1 VRTFRVFAVLGLLTT
16 FAFATTAGAAD
27 PPRSTTPQWIAA
39 EAAKDAPKSQN
50 FRRAFALPDDV
61 QLDYADLFVAG
72 TGKVS
77 IYLNGAHIGD
87 ARGRERLVHYPVLK
101 RLKPG
106 PNVFALKLE
115 ADGDVPPAVIASL
128 RIVDQ
133 TGAVTQIVTDKAW
146 RTASDEIAN
155 FAAPDFDDT
164 AWKAATSL
172 GPLGTKP
179 WGAPTSEVEH
189 YHQWKQAIGTGV
201 AADPRT
207 IDVPQG
213 LAVELIR
220 SAGPDEGSWIGLE
233 FDPKGRLLV
242 AREDKGL
249 MRLTLPEM
257 PRQKLAGEAAAR
269 AIRVETINDT
279 LLECRGLLF
288 VENDLFAMANNSKGL
303 YRLRDTNGDDEYDE
317 VKLLREMPGNVGHGR
332 NDLTLGP
339 DGRIYLICGNDVLYP
354 STDQPDNSPFRNFQQ
369 DRLLPC
375 AWNKYL
381 FNSGTPAPGG
391 YVVRT
396 DREGKTWEILAAG
409 FRNAYGVAFNDDGE
423 LFTFDADM
431 EWDAGAP
438 WYRPTRIN
446 HVVSGGDYG
455 WRQGVDKWRAW
466 YPDSLPSNLDVGL
479 SSPTAVK
486 FVPPAFSHNY
496 ASQLLALDW
505 AFGRILLVG
514 LQPDGASYRGVM
526 QPFISGR
533 PLNVCD
539 VAFGPDGGLYFVTG
553 GRRTQSGIYRVVELP
568 NAPPCA
574 GGPPN
579 VQAIAARKLRR
590 SLEQFHGRQD
600 PKAIETAW
608 QHLGSDDPWIRH
620 AARVAVEAQPVAK
633 WQARAL
639 AERDLAKAAT
649 ALLALARC
657 APPELQAK
665 LLARLGEFVQEPL
678 DAAQQIAVLRAYQL
692 ALFRDGEPEDEK
704 TMQVL
709 REQLEPLYPAN
720 TVEANDLLCELLV
733 YLRSP
738 VVIERT
744 LPLIDAAATPEEKL
758 HYLHTLRL
766 VKGPWTPAQREAYFT
781 WLLRAEEFP
790 GAHAMPK
797 FLAYIK
803 QDAVA
808 TLSAQEKL
816 ALQKLLEPPQ
826 SNATDE
832 APRVPRPFVKA
843 WTLDDFI
850 YDLAT
855 PRAPL
860 DKSAA
865 LELFRA
871 ADCAKCHR
879 AHGEGS
885 LVGPELSALGKRFS
899 KQDILLS
906 ILDPSRVIDDKHKQ
920 QTIVTTRG
928 VTYTGQVAAA
938 DDQAINVITD
948 PSQPTK
954 TMRIARVE
962 IEQMLPST
970 LSPMPAGLLNTLSKE
985 EVLGLLDF
993 LSRGEGE

>member
-1 VRTFRVFAVLGLLTT
+1 M
-16 FAFATTAGAAD
+16 TARAAD
-27 PPRSTTPQWIAA
+27 PASSAKPLWIAVGVVVDTPA
-39 EAAKDAPKSQN
+39 TRSQH
-50 FRRAFALPDDV
+50 FRRTFTLPDDV

-72 TGKVS
+72 TGKVG
-77 IYLNGAHIGD
+77 IFLNGESVGTV
-87 ARGRERLVHYPVLK
+87 RGRERLAHFPVHA
-101 RLKPG
+101 RLKAG
-106 PNVFALKLE
+106 RNVFALKLE
-115 ADGDVPPAVIASL
+115 AEDEIPPAVIASL
-128 RIVDQ
+128 RIVDKS
-133 TGAVTQIVTDKAW
+133 GHVMQIVTDEAW
-146 RTASDEIAN
+146 RAASDEIAN
-155 FAAPDFDDT
+155 FAAPDFADT
-164 AWKAATSL
+164 TWKLATSR

-189 YHQWKQAIGTGV
+189 YHQWKQAIGTGA

-207 IDVPQG
+207 INLPAG

-233 FDPKGRLLV
+233 FDPQGRLLV

-249 MRLTLPEM
+249 LRLTLPEL
-257 PRQKLAGEAAAR
+257 PKNKLAGEAAAR
-269 AIRVETINDT
+269 TIRVETINDT

-303 YRLRDTNGDDEYDE
+303 YRLRDTNGDDQYDE
-317 VKLLREMPGNVGHGR
+317 VKMLREMPGNVGHGR

-339 DGRIYLICGNDVLYP
+339 DGHIYLICGNDVAYP
-354 STDQPDNSPFRNFQQ
+354 TTDQPGTSPFRNFQQ

-375 AWNKYL
+375 AWNKFL

-396 DREGKTWEILAAG
+396 DREGKTWDIVAAG

-423 LFTFDADM
+423 LFTYDADM

-479 SSPTAVK
+479 GSPTAVK
-486 FVPPAFSHNY
+486 FVPPAFSLNY
-496 ASQLLALDW
+496 AGQLLALDW
-505 AFGRILLVG
+505 AFGRILLVD
-514 LQPDGASYRGVM
+514 LQSQGASYRGVL

-568 NAPPCA
+568 NAA
-574 GGPPN
+574 RHASGPPES
-579 VQAIAARKLRR
+579 QALAARKLRR
-590 SLEQFHGRQD
+590 ELEQFHGRQD
-600 PKAIETAW
+600 PQAIEAAW
-608 QHLGSDDPWIRH
+608 PHLRSDHPWIRH
-620 AARVAVEAQPVAK
+620 AARVAVEAQPVES
-633 WQARAL
+633 WQERAL
-639 AERDLAKAAT
+639 QEPDSAIATT

-657 APPELQAK
+657 AAPKVQANLLDRINAFTWAK
-665 LLARLGEFVQEPL
+665 LSVG
-678 DAAQQIAVLRAYQL
+678 QQVTLLRTYQL
-692 ALFRDGEPEDEK
+692 ALIRGGKPSEDQALEN
-704 TMQVL
+704 L
-709 REQLEPLYPAN
+709 RKRLEPLYPAQ

-733 YLRSP
+733 YLESA
-738 VVIERT
+738 VVVERT
-744 LPLIDAAATPEEKL
+744 LPLLDAAATPEEKL

-766 VKGPWTPAQREAYFT
+766 AKGPWTSAQREAYFT

-803 QDAVA
+803 EDAVS

-816 ALQKLLEPPQ
+816 ALQKWLEPPP
-826 SNATDE
+826 STTTDE

-850 YDLAT
+850 YDLAM

-865 LELFRA
+865 LELFRT

-906 ILDPSRVIDDKHKQ
+906 ILDPSRVIDDKYKQ
-920 QTIVTTRG
+920 QTVVTTRG

-938 DDQAINVITD
+938 DDESVTLITD

-954 TMRIARVE
+954 TVRIARDE
-962 IEQMLPST
+962 IDQMLPST
-970 LSPMPAGLLNTLSKE
+970 LSPMPAGLINTLSKA

-993 LSRGEGE
+993 LSRGDRE